1 MTLKI
6 YEELEQGTHEWLQAR
21 CGILTASVIGQLIT
35 PKTVKVAD
43 NDTSRGLVATLAA
56 ERITRHVEEAH
67 QSWAMLRGT
76 MDEPF
81 ARDAYAKQ
89 QGVQVDE
96 VGFMVRDYGDYS
108 IGYSPDGLVG
118 DDGLIEI
125 KSRDQ
130 KIQLQ
135 TIIRDEVPASNM
147 AQLQTGLLV
156 KDAAWIDYVSYC
168 GGMPLYIKRVYPD
181 PKWQDAINE
190 AAARFEQ
197 AATNII
203 TAYTEA
209 VEGAPL
215 TERIDHNLDGDMEL

>member
-1 MTLKI
+1 MTLTV

-43 NDTSRGLVATLAA
+43 NDTSRGLVASLAA
-56 ERITRHVEEAH
+56 ERITRHVEETH

-76 MDEPF
+76 LDEPF

-96 VGFMVRDYGDYS
+96 VGFMVRDYGEYR

-135 TIIRDEVPASNM
+135 TILRDEVPASNM
-147 AQLQTGLLV
+147 AQLQAGLMV
-156 KDAAWIDYVSYC
+156 SGRDWIDYVSYC

-181 PKWQDAINE
+181 PKWQDAIRE
-190 AAARFEQ
+190 AAARFEL
-197 AATNII
+197 TVERII

-209 VEGAPL
+209 VQGAPP
-215 TERIDHNLDGDMEL
+215 TERIEHFPEQEITF

>member
-1 MTLKI
+1 MTLTV

-21 CGILTASVIGQLIT
+21 CGLLTASVIGQLIT

-56 ERITRHVEEAH
+56 ERITRHVEDTH

-76 MDEPF
+76 LDEPF
-81 ARDAYAKQ
+81 AREAYAKQ
-89 QGVQVDE
+89 QGVQVNE
-96 VGFMVRDYGDYS
+96 VGFMIRDYGGYS

-130 KIQLQ
+130 RIQLQ
-135 TIIRDEVPASNM
+135 TILRDEVPASNM

-181 PKWQDAINE
+181 PKWQDAIHE

-197 AATNII
+197 AAADII
-203 TAYTEA
+203 IDYTEA
-209 VEGAPL
+209 VEGAPH

>member
-1 MTLKI
+1 MTLTV

-21 CGILTASVIGQLIT
+21 CGLLTASVIGQLIT

-43 NDTSRGLVATLAA
+43 NDTSRGLVAALAA
-56 ERITRHVEEAH
+56 ERITQHMEDTH

-76 MDEPF
+76 LDEPF
-81 ARDAYAKQ
+81 AREAYAKH

-147 AQLQTGLLV
+147 AQLQAGLLV
-156 KDAAWIDYVSYC
+156 KGAEWIDYVSYC

-181 PKWQDAINE
+181 PKWQDAIHE

>member
-1 MTLKI
+1 MTLTV

-21 CGILTASVIGQLIT
+21 CGLLTASVIGQLIT

-43 NDTSRGLVATLAA
+43 NDTSRSLVATLAA
-56 ERITRHVEEAH
+56 ERITRHVEDTH

-76 MDEPF
+76 LDEPF

-96 VGFMVRDYGDYS
+96 VGFMVRDYGDYRL
-108 IGYSPDGLVG
+108 GYSPDGLIG
-118 DDGLIEI
+118 DNGLIEI

-147 AQLQTGLLV
+147 AQLQTGLMV
-156 KDAAWIDYVSYC
+156 KEAAWIDYVSYC

-181 PKWQDAINE
+181 PKWQDAIHE
-190 AAARFEQ
+190 AASRFEL
-197 AATNII
+197 TVETII

-209 VEGAPL
+209 VQGAPL